1 MADDKYQRGLK
12 KLQELDPKALDS
24 LNILEKVVPGLSRVI
39 VEYEFCDI
47 YTRPGLDLKTRQLVT
62 IAALTALGHA
72 VPQLRVHT
80 EYALNAGA
88 TKQEVFEVIIQTA
101 PFVGFPAVINALKM
115 AKEACDA
122 HGKAA

>member
-1 MADDKYQRGLK
+1 MGDEKYQRGLK
-12 KLQELDPKALDS
+12 RLQELDPKALDS
-24 LNILEKVVPGLSRVI
+24 LNILEKVVPGLARII

-62 IAALTALGHA
+62 IAALTSLGHA
-72 VPQLRVHT
+72 VPQLRVHI

-88 TKQEVFEVIIQTA
+88 TKQEICEVIIQTA

-115 AKEACDA
+115 AKEVCD
-122 HGKAA
+122 KR

>member
-1 MADDKYQRGLK
+1 MSDEKYQRGLK
-12 KLQELDPKALDS
+12 RLQELDPKALDS
-24 LNILEKVVPGLSRVI
+24 LNILEKVVPGLARII

-62 IAALTALGHA
+62 IASLTSLGHA

-88 TKQEVFEVIIQTA
+88 TKQEIFEVIIQTA
-101 PFVGFPAVINALKM
+101 PFVGFPAIINALKM
-115 AKEACDA
+115 AKEVCDA
-122 HGKAA
+122 HQK